1 MKHPD
6 DKRGQHCLK
15 SDNTVFSGGLNYKR
29 RFGYAWG
36 LAAPLVCTLIDW
48 PLRYWLG
55 PASIL
60 MTYLLGV
67 FLVASRYGRGASI
80 VASLLSAPAFAFY
93 FARPIFSFAIH
104 DLENIIGLV
113 VMIVVANVTGTLLE
127 KSKLQAELARQRESL
142 ASALYRLSRDLSTA
156 QDHDAVSRIA
166 VGYIR
171 EEFGAD
177 SVLLTV
183 DPENR
188 LQIPSSLPLPAMD
201 LAAAEQVFV
210 NRTAQQDSNF
220 AYYPLKGSRAWQG
233 ILIIQLAKPF
243 PWQGPELS
251 AFIDT
256 FCHLIAQT
264 LERLQFA
271 AQAKEATLQAET
283 EALRNALLSSIS
295 HDLRTPLTRIIGAA
309 GTLIENDAEL
319 SAAERLDFNH
329 IVLDEAQRMS
339 ELTGKLLDMAR
350 LSSGE
355 IILHPDWNAIE
366 EIVGSALNR
375 LDKHLKD
382 RPVRTVLPD
391 SLPLLWI
398 DGVLMEQVLVNLIEN
413 AVKYSPAGSPIDI
426 GGLARDGRCRLSVA
440 DYGPGI
446 AKDQECKIFDKFY
459 RGVAESEQSGV
470 GLGLAL
476 CKAIV
481 EAHGGTIQAGNRT
494 GKGAE
499 FVIELP
505 LRDPPQLAEPEMPG
519 SLS

>member
-1 MKHPD
+1 MQSQQPHKAVISGALP
-6 DKRGQHCLK
+6 LK
-15 SDNTVFSGGLNYKR
+15 SHLP
-29 RFGYAWG
+29 GYVWG
-36 LAAPLVCTLIDW
+36 ILAPLACTLIDW
-48 PLRYWLG
+48 PLRHWLG

-80 VASLLSAPAFAFY
+80 VASLLSAPVFAFY

-113 VMIVVANVTGTLLE
+113 VMIVVANVTGSLLE
-127 KSKLQAELARQRESL
+127 KSKIQAELAAQREAL
-142 ASALYRLSRDLSTA
+142 ASALYRLSHDLSTA
-156 QDHDAVSRIA
+156 QDHDTVAQIA
-166 VGYIR
+166 VKHIHD
-171 EEFGAD
+171 EFGVA
-177 SVLLTV
+177 SMLLNI
-183 DPENR
+183 DAENH
-188 LQIPSSLPLPAMD
+188 LQMPSYLALPGVD
-201 LAAAEQVFV
+201 LASAQRIFE
-210 NRTAQQDSNF
+210 NRTAKQDNNF
-220 AYYPLKGSRAWQG
+220 GYYPLKGSRAWQG
-233 ILIIQLAKPF
+233 ILIIQAAQPF
-243 PWQGPELS
+243 PWQGSELS

-271 AQAKEATLQAET
+271 AQAKEATLQAES

-309 GTLIENDAEL
+309 GTLIESDSDL
-319 SAAERLDFNH
+319 SVAERQDFNH

-355 IILHPDWNAIE
+355 INLHPDWNAIE

-426 GGLARDGRCRLSVA
+426 GGLAREGSCRLSVA

-446 AKDQECKIFDKFY
+446 AKGQELKIFDKFY
-459 RGVAESEQSGV
+459 RGIAESEQSGV

-481 EAHGGTIQAGNRT
+481 EAHGGLIQAGNRA

-505 LRDPPQLAEPEMPG
+505 LRDPPQFAEPEITG

>member
-1 MKHPD
+1 M
-6 DKRGQHCLK
+6 
-15 SDNTVFSGGLNYKR
+15 SDNTISTGGLTRKR
-29 RFGYAWG
+29 RLLGYVWG
-36 LAAPLVCTLIDW
+36 VLAPLTCTLIDW
-48 PLRYWLG
+48 PLRHWLG

-80 VASLLSAPAFAFY
+80 IASLLSAPAFAFY
-93 FARPIFSFAIH
+93 FASPIFSFAIH
-104 DLENIIGLV
+104 DLENILGLG
-113 VMIVVANVTGTLLE
+113 VMIVVANVTGSLLE
-127 KSKLQAELARQRESL
+127 KYRLQAELARQRETRTGT
-142 ASALYRLSRDLSTA
+142 LYRLSRDLSSA
-156 QDHDAVSRIA
+156 QELDAVARIA
-166 VGYIR
+166 VEHIR
-171 EEFGAD
+171 AEFGIA
-177 SVLLTV
+177 SMLLNI
-183 DPENR
+183 DAESH
-188 LQIPSSLPLPAMD
+188 LKMPSYWTLPGVD
-201 LAAAEQVFV
+201 LASAQRIFENKTAKQEHDFV
-210 NRTAQQDSNF
+210 
-220 AYYPLKGSRAWQG
+220 YYPLKGSRAWQG
-233 ILIIQLAKPF
+233 VLVIQAYKPF
-243 PWQGPELS
+243 PWQGSELKT
-251 AFIDT
+251 FIDT
-256 FCHLIAQT
+256 LCHLIAQT

-309 GTLIENDAEL
+309 GTLIESDAEL
-319 SAAERLDFNH
+319 SIVERQDFNH

-355 IILHPDWNAIE
+355 IIPHPDWNAIE

-426 GGLARDGRCRLSVA
+426 GGLTLDGCCHLSVA

-446 AKDQECKIFDKFY
+446 AKGQEFKIFDKFY

-481 EAHGGTIQAGNRT
+481 EAHGGIIAVSNRA

-505 LRDPPQLAEPEMPG
+505 LRDPPRVTEPEITG